1 MQPAMGA
8 GLAGSRTPD
17 PRATRLR
24 NLAMHAVYGIGLY
37 VAAVALSVAWVDT
50 AAR

>member
-8 GLAGSRTPD
+8 GFAGSRTPN
-17 PRATRLR
+17 PAATRLR
-24 NLAMHAVYGIGLY
+24 NLGTHAVYGIGLY
-37 VAAVALSVAWVDT
+37 ASALVL